1 MASCVSCGS
10 DVSFFD
16 FARECAACT
25 TQRQQRAQAEAVA
38 LEQSRLD
45 AQRQAAEQEAH
56 RIAAAV
62 QQSVAEVYAAVQA
75 YGATTLVHHVYTP
88 VDSVVQKEK
97 FATDFTLTYVRPW
110 TQYGWKMV
118 ATVPRTVGVALRHES
133 MTVPQKIGI
142 GGNVSGVYILLQLE
156 ITAESIA
163 RQHKAIEAHFQMIHG
178 S

>member
-16 FARECAACT
+16 FSRECAACIA
-25 TQRQQRAQAEAVA
+25 QRQQRAQAEAVA

-45 AQRQAAEQEAH
+45 AQRQAAEQEAY

-62 QQSVAEVYAAVQA
+62 QQSVAEVYASVQE

-118 ATVPRTVGVALRHES
+118 ATVPRTVGIALRNPSITEPNGS
-133 MTVPQKIGI
+133 GI
-142 GGNVSGVYILLQLE
+142 GGNVAGVYILLQLE

-163 RQHKAIEAHFQMIHG
+163 RQHKAIEAYFQAVHRG
-178 S
+178 

>member
-16 FARECAACT
+16 FSRECAACT
-25 TQRQQRAQAEAVA
+25 TQRQQRAQVEAVA

-56 RIAAAV
+56 RIATAV
-62 QQSVAEVYAAVQA
+62 QQSVADVYALVQA

-88 VDSVVQKEK
+88 VDSLVQKEK
-97 FATDFTLTYVRPW
+97 LAADFTLKYVRPW

-118 ATVPRTVGVALRHES
+118 ATVPRTAGIALRNPS
-133 MTVPQKIGI
+133 FKAPNGSGM
-142 GGNVSGVYILLQLE
+142 GGNVAGVYILLQLE
-156 ITAESIA
+156 ITPESIA
-163 RQHKAIEAHFQMIHG
+163 RQHNAIEAYFQAVHR

>member
-16 FARECAACT
+16 FSRECAACIA
-25 TQRQQRAQAEAVA
+25 QRQQRAQAEAVA

-45 AQRQAAEQEAH
+45 AQRQAAEQEAY
-56 RIAAAV
+56 RIAGAV
-62 QQSVAEVYAAVQA
+62 QQSVAEVYALVQE

-118 ATVPRTVGVALRHES
+118 ATVPRTVGIALRNPSITEPNGS
-133 MTVPQKIGI
+133 GI
-142 GGNVSGVYILLQLE
+142 GGNVAGVYILLQLE
-156 ITAESIA
+156 ITAESIT
-163 RQHKAIEAHFQMIHG
+163 RQHKAIEAYFQAVHRG
-178 S
+178 

>member
-16 FARECAACT
+16 FSRECAACIA
-25 TQRQQRAQAEAVA
+25 QRQQRAQAEAVA

-45 AQRQAAEQEAH
+45 AQRQAAEQEAY

-62 QQSVAEVYAAVQA
+62 QQSVAEVYAAVQE

-97 FATDFTLTYVRPW
+97 FATDFTLKYVRPW

-118 ATVPRTVGVALRHES
+118 ATVPRTVGVALRNPSITEPNGS
-133 MTVPQKIGI
+133 GI
-142 GGNVSGVYILLQLE
+142 GGNVAGVYILLQLE

-163 RQHKAIEAHFQMIHG
+163 RQHKAIEAYFQAVHRG
-178 S
+178 